1 MKIFKSKLEVVKGD
15 ELLVEIHRSE
25 ASSSRSFVVRRFFPM
40 SVLDALLAVG
50 RQEDE
55 SLAYRF
61 SCRVGMCG
69 TCLVRVN
76 GKSVLACQEMITP
89 EMRHIAV
96 SPAAGFEVI
105 RDLVVDTTPF
115 WKQWAKVI
123 PYFVPKKDALEP
135 ATIKHSSPERLAI
148 DPHVNCIQCG
158 ACYSSCGVSSVNND
172 FLGPAALNRVFVLNS
187 DSRDAA
193 HAERQEIISGE
204 DGYLR
209 CHSMYGCSIACP
221 KELDPVSAI
230 RKLRSGHGDSGGP
243 DE

>member
-1 MKIFKSKLEVVKGD
+1 MKIFKLHREVLRD
-15 ELLVEIHRSE
+15 DQLHVEIHRSE
-25 ASSSRSFVVRRFFPM
+25 EKSSRSFVIRRFFPM

-50 RQEDE
+50 RNEDE

-105 RDLVVDTTPF
+105 RDLIVDTTPF
-115 WKQWAKVI
+115 WKQWAKAI
-123 PYFVPKKDALEP
+123 PYFVPKKDAKEP
-135 ATIKHSSPERLAI
+135 AIISHTSAERLAI

-158 ACYSSCGVSSVNND
+158 ACYSSCGVSSANSD

-193 HAERQEIISGE
+193 HAEREAIISGD

-221 KELDPVSAI
+221 KDLDPVSSI
-230 RKLRSGHGDSGGP
+230 RKLRSGHLLSGGP

>member
-1 MKIFKSKLEVVKGD
+1 M
-15 ELLVEIHRSE
+15 
-25 ASSSRSFVVRRFFPM
+25 
-40 SVLDALLAVG
+40 
-50 RQEDE
+50 
-55 SLAYRF
+55 
-61 SCRVGMCG
+61 
-69 TCLVRVN
+69 
-76 GKSVLACQEMITP
+76 
-89 EMRHIAV
+89 
-96 SPAAGFEVI
+96 
-105 RDLVVDTTPF
+105 
-115 WKQWAKVI
+115 
-123 PYFVPKKDALEP
+123 
-135 ATIKHSSPERLAI
+135 ERLAI

>member
-1 MKIFKSKLEVVKGD
+1 MRMLKLHKEVVKDD
-15 ELLVEIHRSE
+15 ELLVEIHRSQE
-25 ASSSRSFVVRRFFPM
+25 LSSRSFVVRRFFPM

-50 RQEDE
+50 RKEDE

-89 EMRHIAV
+89 EVRHIAV

-115 WKQWAKVI
+115 WKQWAKAI
-123 PYFVPKKDALEP
+123 PYFVPKKGALEP
-135 ATIKHSSPERLAI
+135 AVIAHSSAERLAI

-193 HAERQEIISGE
+193 HAEREAIISGD

-221 KELDPVSAI
+221 KELDPVSSI
-230 RKLRSGHGDSGGP
+230 RKLRSGQMDSGSS

>member
-1 MKIFKSKLEVVKGD
+1 MKIFKLQREVVRED
-15 ELLVEIHRSE
+15 QLLVEIHRSE
-25 ASSSRSFVVRRFFPM
+25 EKSSRSFVIRRFFPM

-50 RQEDE
+50 RKEDE

-105 RDLVVDTTPF
+105 RDLIVDTTPF
-115 WKQWAKVI
+115 WKQWAKAI
-123 PYFVPKKDALEP
+123 PYFVPKKDAKDP
-135 ATIKHSSPERLAI
+135 AIILHTSAERLAI

-158 ACYSSCGVSSVNND
+158 ACYSSCGVSSSNSD

-193 HAERQEIISGE
+193 HAEREAIISGD

-221 KELDPVSAI
+221 KDLDPVSSI
-230 RKLRSGHGDSGGP
+230 RKLRSGHVLSGGP